1 MYAVKYT
8 RCRQDLSLRPAV
20 HSEHSANMMTR
31 DQEDFTSA
39 GVAHVKT
46 HVTFTLARDQYQPA
60 DVGCTHESYFN
71 ASHLAASV

>member
-1 MYAVKYT
+1 
-8 RCRQDLSLRPAV
+8 
-20 HSEHSANMMTR
+20 MMTR